1 MWFSHLKINPLF
13 FLCLFQTLQTAFS
26 LWL

>member
-1 MWFSHLKINPLF
+1 MWFSHLKINPFF

>member
-1 MWFSHLKINPLF
+1 MWFSHLKFNPLF

-26 LWL
+26 LQL